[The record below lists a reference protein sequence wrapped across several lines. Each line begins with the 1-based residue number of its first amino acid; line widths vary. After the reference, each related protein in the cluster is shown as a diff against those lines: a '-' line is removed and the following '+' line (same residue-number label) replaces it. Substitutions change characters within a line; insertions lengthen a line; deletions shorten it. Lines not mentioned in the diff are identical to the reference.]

1 MKRSLTAIIYLE
13 PDQVNLRIIEIPTL
27 KVINNVRSGLLNIG
41 NAKVAN
47 YSENMTTIVNNIEG
61 FKQIINDYQ
70 ATAVKFYGDLE
81 DLDPVATRYVADQ
94 LEVRTGLRIEWL
106 NNNQL
111 MAQSMSYLLTLLPDF
126 EKLSKHNMYLL
137 SIGLSSTTLAYFHH
151 GSFERAWDI
160 DLGNAKISQLV
171 GRLRKTA
178 TNPTEIIQDYISSKL
193 EYLTPELTK
202 KKHTVMMVQNALSL
216 NKLFLPHGQQIAEV
230 PLDKF
235 HDDYQKILSPVKD
248 GLMKSIQI
256 DDQQF
261 ELLLPNYLVTAR
273 TVRLIQPAGLY
284 VTDIS
289 TMDGISHGIGVN
301 NPKTRRQ
308 INEMIR
314 TAADNISSRYG
325 VDSAHRDFVTRFS
338 LQLFDQLRPIHRL
351 GQHERLLLEIASRI
365 DDIGNFINQRGHYR
379 HSAYIMEA
387 NPLIG
392 LSDKDNRIIAEV
404 ARYHSAESPDISQA
418 HYRHLDDEIQMPVAK
433 LAAILR
439 LVDALDDSRLQKIS
453 SIKLKLVGDS
463 RLIIKATAN
472 DDLVLEKWSFSKKS
486 QLFKDVYGIEPVLTE
501 RSDL

>member
-94 LEVRTGLRIEWL
+94 LEVRTGLQIEWL

-216 NKLFLPHGQQIAEV
+216 NKLFLPNNQQIAEV
-230 PLDKF
+230 P
-235 HDDYQKILSPVKD
+235 
-248 GLMKSIQI
+248 
-256 DDQQF
+256 
-261 ELLLPNYLVTAR
+261 
-273 TVRLIQPAGLY
+273 
-284 VTDIS
+284 
-289 TMDGISHGIGVN
+289 
-301 NPKTRRQ
+301 
-308 INEMIR
+308 
-314 TAADNISSRYG
+314 
-325 VDSAHRDFVTRFS
+325 
-338 LQLFDQLRPIHRL
+338 
-351 GQHERLLLEIASRI
+351 
-365 DDIGNFINQRGHYR
+365 
-379 HSAYIMEA
+379 
-387 NPLIG
+387 
-392 LSDKDNRIIAEV
+392 
-404 ARYHSAESPDISQA
+404 
-418 HYRHLDDEIQMPVAK
+418 
-433 LAAILR
+433 
-439 LVDALDDSRLQKIS
+439 
-453 SIKLKLVGDS
+453 
-463 RLIIKATAN
+463 
-472 DDLVLEKWSFSKKS
+472 
-486 QLFKDVYGIEPVLTE
+486 
-501 RSDL
+501 

>member
-94 LEVRTGLRIEWL
+94 LEVRTGLQIEWL

-216 NKLFLPHGQQIAEV
+216 NKLFLPNNQQIAEV
-230 PLDKF
+230 PLNEF

-248 GLMKSIQI
+248 GLMKNIQI

-261 ELLLPNYLVTAR
+261 DLLLPNYLDLGAC
-273 TVRLIQPAGLY
+273 PSGLFHRG
-284 VTDIS
+284 
-289 TMDGISHGIGVN
+289 MGV
-301 NPKTRRQ
+301 
-308 INEMIR
+308 
-314 TAADNISSRYG
+314 
-325 VDSAHRDFVTRFS
+325 
-338 LQLFDQLRPIHRL
+338 
-351 GQHERLLLEIASRI
+351 LLEL
-365 DDIGNFINQRGHYR
+365 GL
-379 HSAYIMEA
+379 
-387 NPLIG
+387 LI
-392 LSDKDNRIIAEV
+392 LNRAG
-404 ARYHSAESPDISQA
+404 
-418 HYRHLDDEIQMPVAK
+418 K
-433 LAAILR
+433 LM
-439 LVDALDDSRLQKIS
+439 K
-453 SIKLKLVGDS
+453 
-463 RLIIKATAN
+463 
-472 DDLVLEKWSFSKKS
+472 
-486 QLFKDVYGIEPVLTE
+486 
-501 RSDL
+501 